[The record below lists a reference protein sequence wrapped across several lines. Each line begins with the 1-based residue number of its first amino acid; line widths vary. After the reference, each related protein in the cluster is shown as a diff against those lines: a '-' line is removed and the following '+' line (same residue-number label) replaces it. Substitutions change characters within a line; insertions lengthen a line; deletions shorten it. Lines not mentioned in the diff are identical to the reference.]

1 MYKCCKF
8 GQKII
13 QMKIDIIAIGVHP
26 DDVEL
31 GCGGIIAKHT
41 AKGYKVGIIDLT
53 LGELGTRGTTEIR
66 KKEAENGAKIL
77 GASFRENLE
86 FRDGFFKN
94 DEEHQLKLIAAIRKY
109 KPKII
114 LTNAPHDR
122 HPDHGKAAQLTV
134 DAAFLS
140 GLTKIVTQENGVSQN
155 AWRPSLVYHY
165 IQAYYHQ
172 PDLVVNITDSMDIKM
187 RAVKAYSSQFHN
199 PESNEPETLIS
210 SPEFLEFTYARALE
224 YGLHAGFKY
233 GEGLITNRYIG
244 VEDLTLLK

>member
-1 MYKCCKF
+1 MNV
-8 GQKII
+8 
-13 QMKIDIIAIGVHP
+13 DILAIGVHP

-53 LGELGTRGTTEIR
+53 LGELGTRGTVEIR

-155 AWRPSLVYHY
+155 VWRPSVVYHY

>member
-1 MYKCCKF
+1 MNV
-8 GQKII
+8 
-13 QMKIDIIAIGVHP
+13 DILAIGVHP

-53 LGELGTRGTTEIR
+53 LGELGTRGTVEIR

-109 KPKII
+109 KPKFI

-155 AWRPSLVYHY
+155 VWRPSVVYHY

-224 YGLHAGFKY
+224 FGLHAGFRY
-233 GEGLITNRYIG
+233 GEGLLTNRYIG

>member
-1 MYKCCKF
+1 MNV
-8 GQKII
+8 
-13 QMKIDIIAIGVHP
+13 DILAIGVHP

-53 LGELGTRGTTEIR
+53 LGELGTRGTVEIR

-155 AWRPSLVYHY
+155 VWRPSVVYHY

-224 YGLHAGFKY
+224 FGLHAGFRY
-233 GEGLITNRYIG
+233 GEGLLTNRYIG